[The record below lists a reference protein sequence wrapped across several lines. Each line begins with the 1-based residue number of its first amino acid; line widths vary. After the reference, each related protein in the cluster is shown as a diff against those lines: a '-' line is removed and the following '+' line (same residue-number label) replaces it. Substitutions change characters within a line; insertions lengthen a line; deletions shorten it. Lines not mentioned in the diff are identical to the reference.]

1 MDAPKNF
8 VAPFAR
14 TALGAVAAG
23 GAVTLA
29 LVTGPAAGAA
39 PDPCAASSVAK
50 TVGAVATNT
59 GVYLAAHP
67 ETDQALTAIS
77 QQPPGPQSVAMLKA
91 YFDSNPEVATDMQRL
106 QQPLATLSGRCRLP
120 VTLPQMLGLLQSVQQ
135 GQGQG
140 LPAQLPATQNVGQE
154 TAPSSGARGAVS
166 SGARG
171 AVSSGALP
179 GPTATSNRRL
189 NARLAGKSADVLFT
203 FLG

>member
-1 MDAPKNF
+1 MDAPKTF
-8 VAPFAR
+8 VAPFVR

-23 GAVTLA
+23 GAVALA

-39 PDPCAASSVAK
+39 PDPCAVSSVAK
-50 TVGAVATNT
+50 TVGAGATNA

-135 GQGQG
+135 GQGQSVQQGQGQG
-140 LPAQLPATQNVGQE
+140 LPAQLPATQNVGAE
-154 TAPSSGARGAVS
+154 TAPSSGTRGAVSSEARGAVS
-166 SGARG
+166 
-171 AVSSGALP
+171 
-179 GPTATSNRRL
+179 
-189 NARLAGKSADVLFT
+189 
-203 FLG
+203 

>member
-8 VAPFAR
+8 VAPFVR

-23 GAVTLA
+23 GAITLA

-135 GQGQG
+135 GQGQSVQQGQGQG
-140 LPAQLPATQNVGQE
+140 LPAQLPATANVGAE
-154 TAPSSGARGAVS
+154 TAPAPGARGAA
-166 SGARG
+166 SGTRG
-171 AVSSGALP
+171 AVS
-179 GPTATSNRRL
+179 
-189 NARLAGKSADVLFT
+189 
-203 FLG
+203 

>member
-1 MDAPKNF
+1 MDAPKTF
-8 VAPFAR
+8 IAPFVR

-50 TVGAVATNT
+50 TVGAVATNA

-154 TAPSSGARGAVS
+154 TSPSSGARGAVS
-166 SGARG
+166 SE
-171 AVSSGALP
+171 ALP
-179 GPTATSNRRL
+179 GPTATS
-189 NARLAGKSADVLFT
+189 
-203 FLG
+203 

>member
-1 MDAPKNF
+1 MDAPKTF
-8 VAPFAR
+8 VAPFVR

-106 QQPLATLSGRCRLP
+106 PQPLATLSGRCRLP

-135 GQGQG
+135 GQGQSVQQGQGQG
-140 LPAQLPATQNVGQE
+140 LPAQLPATQNVGAE
-154 TAPSSGARGAVS
+154 TAPSSGTRGAVSSEARGAVS
-166 SGARG
+166 
-171 AVSSGALP
+171 
-179 GPTATSNRRL
+179 
-189 NARLAGKSADVLFT
+189 
-203 FLG
+203 

>member
-1 MDAPKNF
+1 MDAPKTF
-8 VAPFAR
+8 VAPFVR

-23 GAVTLA
+23 GVITLA

-140 LPAQLPATQNVGQE
+140 QGQGPPAQLPATQNVGAE
-154 TAPSSGARGAVS
+154 TAPASEARGPVSGTRGAVS
-166 SGARG
+166 
-171 AVSSGALP
+171 
-179 GPTATSNRRL
+179 
-189 NARLAGKSADVLFT
+189 
-203 FLG
+203 

>member
-1 MDAPKNF
+1 MDASNTF

-135 GQGQG
+135 GQGQSVQQGQGQG
-140 LPAQLPATQNVGQE
+140 LPAQLPATQNVGAE
-154 TAPSSGARGAVS
+154 TAPAPGARGAA
-166 SGARG
+166 SGTRG
-171 AVSSGALP
+171 AVS
-179 GPTATSNRRL
+179 
-189 NARLAGKSADVLFT
+189 
-203 FLG
+203 

>member
-1 MDAPKNF
+1 MDAPKTF
-8 VAPFAR
+8 VAPFVR

-39 PDPCAASSVAK
+39 PDPCAVSSVAK

-135 GQGQG
+135 GQGQSVQQGQGQG
-140 LPAQLPATQNVGQE
+140 LPAQLPATQNVGAE
-154 TAPSSGARGAVS
+154 TTPAPGARGAVS
-166 SGARG
+166 GPRGAVSSEARG
-171 AVSSGALP
+171 AVS
-179 GPTATSNRRL
+179 
-189 NARLAGKSADVLFT
+189 
-203 FLG
+203 